1 MRSFVQSLAH
11 SAKKLLLQIVV
22 AVMCVPLLPIEF
34 GTRCIFFTDSQCIEY
49 NQWIVSSCIVLQNAI
64 QYIILVSSNSIWY
77 QQQQQ
82 KQQEKSKKRNKRG
95 TQEKVAFDCIA
106 VNWNIWHAV
115 CMCMCGCVYEWCY
128 LSAFAIHCQ
137 HWLFVLDTRTQIF
150 FLFLLS
156 AMIFTLR
163 DMFNLVTGYHLNSV
177 RVLFAMLCFGLH
189 ACLLPHFGHTVALL
203 WAIHIFHRPSQ
214 CNNNPFDVLP
224 LARLLARLAYISIN

>member
-77 QQQQQ
+77 QQKQQ
-82 KQQEKSKKRNKRG
+82 KQQKKSKKRNKRG

-150 FLFLLS
+150 FSFFAFSYDFYAPRYVQFGNGLS
-156 AMIFTLR
+156 LKFC
-163 DMFNLVTGYHLNSV
+163 TGS
-177 RVLFAMLCFGLH
+177 LCY
-189 ACLLPHFGHTVALL
+189 ALL
-203 WAIHIFHRPSQ
+203 WST
-214 CNNNPFDVLP
+214 
-224 LARLLARLAYISIN
+224 RLLAPSFRSHSRFTLSNTHLSSPKPMQQQSIWCFTARSLACSTRIHFN